1 MLRIGLNIKIR
12 QETTNYQRE
21 QTRMEMAVETQ
32 PALQSKR
39 PIRIL
44 LVEDQEVLRL
54 GIKLSFHDNPDLQI
68 VGEAVDGPS
77 AVSLAQAL
85 QHAFSRL

>member
-1 MLRIGLNIKIR
+1 MTLNNWAMLRIGLNIKIR

-54 GIKLSFHDNPDLQI
+54 GIKLSLQQESNKLKI
-68 VGEAVDGPS
+68 S
-77 AVSLAQAL
+77 AHYAAPN
-85 QHAFSRL
+85 